1 MNILAV
7 IPARG
12 GSKGIPHKNITP
24 LSGKP
29 LLTYTIEAA
38 TDAGCLTDIVVSTD
52 DEAIMRVAEQSGAKR
67 IMPGTAAGKDAGAG
81 DACGTQEATGTCG
94 LWIVERPAD
103 ISGDTASTEAA
114 LLHALSVMEEQT
126 GASYDAVMCLQPT
139 SPFRK
144 PETIRAFAAQF
155 ERDQDRFDALLTL
168 HETKADHWVR
178 HADGHFAR
186 LYPDAPRRR
195 QERDPLYIENSAIYL
210 TLASALKETKS
221 VLGRRVN
228 GFVITE
234 REGVDI
240 NEPVDLVIAEGM
252 LHAEQGND
260 NAACGET

>member
-67 IMPGTAAGKDAGAG
+67 IMPGTAAGKDTAEEDVRGVRDVTTAN
-81 DACGTQEATGTCG
+81 G
-94 LWIVERPAD
+94 LWIVQRPAD

-126 GASYDAVMCLQPT
+126 GTAYDAVMCLQTT

-155 ERDQDRFDALLTL
+155 EKDLDRFDALLTL
-168 HETKADHWVR
+168 HENRADHWVR

-210 TLASALKETKS
+210 TTVKALKETGS
-221 VLGRRVN
+221 ILGIRIN
-228 GFVITE
+228 GFVISE
-234 REGVDI
+234 KEGTDI
-240 NEPVDLVIAEGM
+240 NEPIDLIIAEGLM
-252 LHAEQGND
+252 SGS
-260 NAACGET
+260 